1 MPRSRPALSL
11 LLLALAPVVVGLVE
25 TVRRAWVCDDVFISF
40 RYVDHLLQGQGLVF
54 NPGER
59 VEGYTHFLWVILLAA
74 FHRLGI
80 DLVTLGRYLPILF
93 FAATLVVLAGRSLRR
108 RDATRLGLP
117 LAAWGLALHY
127 DAQLFASS
135 GLETAAFAFL
145 LLLGLLVVSGQSER
159 YGLAGALY
167 ALASLMRPEGVLYTA
182 TAGLYL
188 LWRTQVFSKPGDRGL
203 ADRLRPAFVFA
214 ATWAALVVPALAF
227 RLVYYGEFLPNTYY
241 AKSGGSSYWV
251 QGWQYT
257 RLYFG
262 IYLVLLAALAAVPVA
277 WVLRRRAGGDLDTAL
292 LAGVQVLLTIFYVT
306 RLGGDFMFAR
316 FYVPATVLLYL
327 VVEDVLRCSRRR
339 WVEIAAAVLLVG
351 GTLQA
356 RLPRAHTFVGREKVE
371 GIVDEAQYYT
381 KEMLATFRHQ
391 GEVLG
396 RYLQGTP
403 ARVALL
409 SGQDAVAYFG
419 KLPYALEGQGLTD
432 AELARSPIAS
442 RGRPGHERPASP
454 EFLLRR
460 RIHFRLR
467 YGLTVNLELHRTIR
481 FDDLYGEI
489 LLYDAP
495 LMRQL
500 AQRPNINFVPFPY
513 FLEGYMQSLGERDPQ
528 RLQQDYLDFL
538 LFYFT
543 YNEDAPRLARYRQ
556 ALLTAGLSEEQLR
569 QAERVAQES
578 LEPPHLRSSQYWTTS
593 EDP

>member
-1 MPRSRPALSL
+1 MPRSRLVPSL
-11 LLLALAPVVVGLVE
+11 LLLAAGPVVVGLVE

-74 FHRLGI
+74 CNRLGV

-93 FAATLVVLAGRSLRR
+93 FATTLVVLTRRSLRR
-108 RDATRLGLP
+108 RDGAWLGLP
-117 LAAWGLALHY
+117 LAAWSLALHY

-135 GLETAAFAFL
+135 GLETAAIALL
-145 LLLGLLVVSGQSER
+145 LLLGLLAVSGERDR
-159 YGLAGALY
+159 YGLAGAVY
-167 ALASLMRPEGVLYTA
+167 ALATLMRPEGALYAA

-188 LWRTQVFSKPGDRGL
+188 LWRTQVLGKSGARGL
-203 ADRLRPAFVFA
+203 ADRLRPSFVFA

-227 RLVYYGEFLPNTYY
+227 RLSYYGEILPNTYY
-241 AKSGGSSYWV
+241 AKSGGSSYWI
-251 QGWQYT
+251 QGWHYT

-262 IYLVLLAALAAVPVA
+262 IYHVLLAALAAVPAA
-277 WVLRRRAGGDLDTAL
+277 WVLRRRFGRDLDTAV
-292 LAGVQVLLTIFYVT
+292 LAGFQVVVTILYVT

-339 WVEIAAAVLLVG
+339 WVEIVAAVLLIG
-351 GTLQA
+351 GTLLA
-356 RLPRAHTFVGREKVE
+356 RLPRSHTFVGREKVE
-371 GIVDEAQYYT
+371 GIVDEANYYT
-381 KEMLATFRHQ
+381 KEMLATLRHQ

-396 RYLQGTP
+396 RFLQGTP

-419 KLPYALEGQGLTD
+419 KLPYALESQGLTD
-432 AELARSPIAS
+432 KELARLPITS
-442 RGRPGHERPASP
+442 RGRPGHERPATQ

-460 RIHFRLR
+460 GIHFRLR
-467 YGLTVNLELHRTIR
+467 YGLTVNLELHRSIR

-489 LLYDAP
+489 LTYDSA

-500 AQRPNINFVPFPY
+500 AQRPGINFVPFPF
-513 FLEGYMQSLGERDPQ
+513 FLEGYMKSLGERDPR

-538 LFYFT
+538 VFYFIH
-543 YNEDAPRLARYRQ
+543 NEDAPRLARYRE
-556 ALLTAGLSEEQLR
+556 ALLGAGLSEDQLR
-569 QAERVAQES
+569 EAERIAQAT
-578 LEPPHLRSSQYWTTS
+578 LAPPPPNRQGT
-593 EDP
+593 

>member
-1 MPRSRPALSL
+1 MPRSRLAPPL
-11 LLLALAPVVVGLVE
+11 LLLAAAPVVVGLVE

-74 FHRLGI
+74 CNRLGV

-93 FAATLVVLAGRSLRR
+93 FATTLVVLTRRSLLR
-108 RDATRLGLP
+108 RDAAWLGLP
-117 LAAWGLALHY
+117 LAGWSLALHY

-135 GLETAAFAFL
+135 GLETAAFGLL
-145 LLLGLLVVSGQSER
+145 LLLGLLAVSGERER

-167 ALASLMRPEGVLYTA
+167 ALATLMRPEGALYTG

-188 LWRTQVFSKPGDRGL
+188 LWRKSYSRDRAL
-203 ADRLRPAFVFA
+203 VDRFRPALVFA
-214 ATWAALVVPALAF
+214 ATWAVLVVPALAF
-227 RLVYYGEFLPNTYY
+227 RLTYYGEFLPNTYY
-241 AKSGGSSYWV
+241 AKSGGSSYWI
-251 QGWQYT
+251 QGWHYT

-262 IYLVLLAALAAVPVA
+262 IYLVLLAALAAVPAA
-277 WVLRRRAGGDLDTAL
+277 WVLRRRAGRELDPAV
-292 LAGVQVLLTIFYVT
+292 LAGFQVLVTILYVT

-339 WVEIAAAVLLVG
+339 WVEIAAAVLLIG
-351 GTLQA
+351 GTLLA
-356 RLPRAHTFVGREKVE
+356 RLPRSHTFVGREKVE
-371 GIVDEAQYYT
+371 GIVDEANYYT
-381 KEMLATFRHQ
+381 KEMLATLRHQ

-396 RYLQGTP
+396 RFLQGTP

-409 SGQDAVAYFG
+409 SGQDAVAFFG
-419 KLPYALEGQGLTD
+419 KLPYALESQGLTD
-432 AELARSPIAS
+432 KELARLPIAS
-442 RGRPGHERPASP
+442 RGRPGHERPATQ

-460 RIHFRLR
+460 GIHFRLR
-467 YGLTVNLELHRTIR
+467 YGLTVNLELQRSIR

-489 LLYDAP
+489 LTYDSA

-500 AQRPNINFVPFPY
+500 AQRPGINFVPFPY
-513 FLEGYMQSLGERDPQ
+513 FLEGYMKSLGERDPH

-538 LFYFT
+538 VFYFLH
-543 YNEDAPRLARYRQ
+543 NEDAPRLARYRES
-556 ALLTAGLSEEQLR
+556 LLAAGLSEEQLR
-569 QAERVAQES
+569 EAERIAQQTS
-578 LEPPHLRSSQYWTTS
+578 APPQVERQGT
-593 EDP
+593 E